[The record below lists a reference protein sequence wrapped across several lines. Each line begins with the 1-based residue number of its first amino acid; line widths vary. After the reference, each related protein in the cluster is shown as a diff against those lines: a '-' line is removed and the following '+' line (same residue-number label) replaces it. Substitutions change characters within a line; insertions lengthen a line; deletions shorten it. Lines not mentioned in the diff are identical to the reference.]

1 MYKLNYPKIKG
12 IFLLISAAVFLGS
25 CSIGK
30 FVGYYASAGSGDKG
44 KLDGQVYTSDST
56 SYRIGSLPDGW
67 KRIDIEGGDLAFSNP
82 SNDSTIT
89 VNSTCDERK
98 MKYSLKALSESLIVG
113 VKDKKAESRQET
125 QIDGQPALMTVY
137 TGSLNN
143 TPVKI
148 ETRVFKMNNC
158 VYDFTYASSPA
169 RFDTGAQVFNEFI
182 SQFRVL

>member
-1 MYKLNYPKIKG
+1 MNKG
-12 IFLLISAAVFLGS
+12 IFLLLTAAFLLGS

-30 FVGYYASAGSGDKG
+30 FVGYYASAGSGDGG

-56 SYRIGSLPDGW
+56 SYMIGTLPDGW

-82 SNDSTIT
+82 YNDSTIT

-125 QIDGQPALMTVY
+125 QIDGQQALSTIY
-137 TGSLNN
+137 TGSLDN
-143 TPVKI
+143 TLVMI
-148 ETRVFKMNNC
+148 ETRVFKKNDC

-169 RFDTGAQVFNEFI
+169 RFGSGAQVFNEFI

>member
-1 MYKLNYPKIKG
+1 
-12 IFLLISAAVFLGS
+12 
-25 CSIGK
+25 
-30 FVGYYASAGSGDKG
+30 
-44 KLDGQVYTSDST
+44 
-56 SYRIGSLPDGW
+56 
-67 KRIDIEGGDLAFSNP
+67 
-82 SNDSTIT
+82 
-89 VNSTCDERK
+89 

-148 ETRVFKMNNC
+148 ETRVFKKNNC

-169 RFDTGAQVFNEFI
+169 RFDSGAQVFSEFI

>member
-1 MYKLNYPKIKG
+1 MNKYLVI
-12 IFLLISAAVFLGS
+12 LLTATVFLGS
-25 CSIGK
+25 CSIAK

-44 KLDGQVYTSDST
+44 KLKGQVYTSEST

-67 KRIDIEGGDLAFSNP
+67 KRIDIEGGDLAFSNAP
-82 SNDSTIT
+82 KDSTIT

-113 VKDKKAESRQET
+113 VKDKKAESRRET
-125 QIDGQPALMTVY
+125 QIDGQQALSTIY
-137 TGSLNN
+137 TGSLDNK
-143 TPVKI
+143 PVMI
-148 ETRVFKMNNC
+148 ETRVFKKNDC

-169 RFDTGAQVFNEFI
+169 GFDSGAQAFDEFI